1 MEKPFYFLAFFLFA
15 VSVVISVFF
24 FFLDYTSGEDS
35 GVNHGVVSGG
45 LHGVKRGVA
54 VFVSDIF
61 QHKRRSSRPPS
72 R

>member
-35 GVNHGVVSGG
+35 GVVSGG